1 MKVRENN
8 QRNLIRLFSE
18 DLFWHRASG
27 CHADSLYINVP
38 LTRIVVKHGHL
49 LLFEERRVLL
59 RKKKAVDDFFFVC
72 LLLQIQY
79 LILRKQVNQ
88 GISLRIAVAG
98 E

>member
-1 MKVRENN
+1 M
-8 QRNLIRLFSE
+8 
-18 DLFWHRASG
+18 
-27 CHADSLYINVP
+27 
-38 LTRIVVKHGHL
+38 VVKRGHL

-59 RKKKAVDDFFFVC
+59 RKKKKAVDDFFFVC